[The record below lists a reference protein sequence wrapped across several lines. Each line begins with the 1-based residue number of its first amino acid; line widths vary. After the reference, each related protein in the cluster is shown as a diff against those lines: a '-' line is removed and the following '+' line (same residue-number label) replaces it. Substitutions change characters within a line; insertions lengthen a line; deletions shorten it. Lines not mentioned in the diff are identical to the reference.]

1 MKAPLITLS
10 LALVLTA
17 CGGSDK
23 PAADAPK
30 TEATPTQAPAPAAT
44 PAPSATPEAKP
55 APSSAAPD
63 KAALTEQAKNAA
75 QKLGGT
81 LKGELEAAIQAGG
94 PIAALSICNLKAPEI
109 AKAVSTESGM
119 QVSRVSL
126 KNRNPVMGQANE
138 WQIQVLNDFEARK
151 AKGETPDTL
160 AYAEIV
166 GNEYRFMKA
175 IPTGAVCLT
184 CHGTEVKPE
193 VLTKIK
199 ELYPNDKA
207 IGYKEGDIRGA
218 FVVVKDLTASTTQT
232 TAQ

>member
-10 LALVLTA
+10 LALFLTA

-23 PAADAPK
+23 PATDAPK
-30 TEATPTQAPAPAAT
+30 TEATPTQAPAP
-44 PAPSATPEAKP
+44 SATPEAKP
-55 APSSAAPD
+55 APASSAAPD

-81 LKGELEAAIQAGG
+81 LKGELEAAMKTGG
-94 PIAALSICNLKAPEI
+94 PLAALSICNLKAPEI

-119 QVSRVSL
+119 QVSRISL

-151 AKGETPDTL
+151 AKGEAADTL
-160 AYAEIV
+160 AYAEVV

-175 IPTGAVCLT
+175 IPTGAACLN

-193 VLTKIK
+193 VLTRIN

-207 IGYKEGDIRGA
+207 TGYKEGDIRGA
-218 FVVVKDLTASTTQT
+218 FVVVKDLTTSATQT

>member
-1 MKAPLITLS
+1 MKAPLMTLS

-17 CGGSDK
+17 CGGNDK
-23 PAADAPK
+23 PAPEAPK
-30 TEATPTQAPAPAAT
+30 TSSSASTAAPVTAT
-44 PAPSATPEAKP
+44 PAPATTPTP
-55 APSSAAPD
+55 PSTTPD
-63 KAALTEQAKNAA
+63 KAALTDQAKNAV

-81 LKGELEAAIQAGG
+81 LKGELETAMKTGGAI
-94 PIAALSICNLKAPEI
+94 PALGICNLKAPEI
-109 AKAVSTESGM
+109 AKAVSAESGM

-126 KNRNPVMGQANE
+126 KNRNPVMGQAND

-151 AKGETPDTL
+151 AKGEAVDTL
-160 AYAEIV
+160 AYSEIV
-166 GNEYRFMKA
+166 EDEYRFMKA

-207 IGYKEGDIRGA
+207 TGYQEGDIRGA
-218 FVVVKDLTASTTQT
+218 FVAVKNLAATTTQNN
-232 TAQ
+232 AQ